1 MLDLR
6 SKSSRMCK
14 TAKLHIDLCGVAG
27 LGALMER
34 DTADLIA
41 QLCAKAGMTMEDASL
56 IALSICAM
64 PVEQWPATIDQ
75 LAEDVERVLSFLHAV
90 CALMRD

>member
-1 MLDLR
+1 
-6 SKSSRMCK
+6 MCK
-14 TAKLHIDLCGVAG
+14 IAKLHIDLCGVAG
-27 LGALMER
+27 LGASMDR

-41 QLCAKAGMTMEDASL
+41 QLRAKAGMAMEDASP

-75 LAEDVERVLSFLHAV
+75 LTQDVERIISPLHA
-90 CALMRD
+90 ARMIMRA